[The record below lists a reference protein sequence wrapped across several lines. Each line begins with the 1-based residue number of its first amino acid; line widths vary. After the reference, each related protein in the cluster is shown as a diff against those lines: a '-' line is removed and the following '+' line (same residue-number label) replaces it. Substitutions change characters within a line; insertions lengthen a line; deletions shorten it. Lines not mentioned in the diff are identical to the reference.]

1 MGRKSR
7 AAKASVVAAFVAA
20 GGTVGTALPAEA
32 APAAPAVSSSQVQWG
47 DALVRFLK
55 LDGFPAYLKDDGF
68 AQYYKN
74 LEASLPELSG
84 LYLEDGQAVDD
95 LLALYYKANNGPLA
109 GVLIG
114 LEQYYKYQDM
124 APLTD
129 YLKSSTDAFDAY
141 YKFQTLLTALR
152 RDASDVFAFFYKETG
167 IAGNPLRV
175 D

>member
-20 GGTVGTALPAEA
+20 GGTVGSALPAAA
-32 APAAPAVSSSQVQWG
+32 APAAPAVSSTQVQWG

-55 LDGFPAYLKDDGF
+55 LDGFPTYLKDDQF
-68 AQYYKN
+68 ALYYKN
-74 LEASLPELSG
+74 LQANIAELSD
-84 LYLEDGQAVDD
+84 LYLKDGQAVDD

-114 LEQYYKYQDM
+114 LEQFYKNDELTT
-124 APLTD
+124 LTD
-129 YLKSSTDAFDAY
+129 YLKSSTDALDAY
-141 YKFQTLLTALR
+141 FKFQTFFTALR
-152 RDASDVFAFFYKETG
+152 RDAPSVFDFFYKETG
-167 IAGNPLRV
+167 IAGNPLNV